1 MGAIQDILSVGEKLR
16 DAAREGEAE
25 QERLEFQDK
34 VKLAIR
40 EVFDDPDYPK
50 RRRSFGAIRK
60 KLFIFDDSSEDFS
73 HARLRQILFS
83 MEVEHLR
90 GEGDA
95 AFFYLPPLTQ
105 QEVATDDTR
114 GIGDPPPEKP
124 SKLWP
129 WFLAFVLLVLLALW
143 LSPVYSWVAEIF
155 QPGTTSFQDCISSG
169 EDTPE
174 RWALCY
180 SKHPE

>member
-95 AFFYLPPLTQ
+95 AYFYLPPLTQ
-105 QEVATDDTR
+105 PQKAKDVAVGTNIR
-114 GIGDPPPEKP
+114 APRRP
-124 SKLWP
+124 SKLWL
-129 WFLAFVLLVLLALW
+129 WFLLIVLLVLLALW
-143 LSPVYSWVAEIF
+143 LWPVISQVAGLF
-155 QPGTTSFQDCISSG
+155 PSGTTSFQDCISSG

-180 SKHPE
+180 SKHPD